1 MHDRSI
7 DRPTVTTTTTAA
19 AMMEYVCV
27 FVFFFQDTATRIG
40 KTNDREKEIV
50 TAEANDSR
58 VCHKEGQE
66 RPAIRLVVFGEGG
79 RDICGQGTKGT
90 GMRQCH
96 QSNHVVDGIRLQAPN
111 QILHAA

>member
-40 KTNDREKEIV
+40 KTNDRKEQIV
-50 TAEANDSR
+50 TAEANDSC
-58 VCHKEGQE
+58 VCHIEG
-66 RPAIRLVVFGEGG
+66 
-79 RDICGQGTKGT
+79 
-90 GMRQCH
+90 
-96 QSNHVVDGIRLQAPN
+96 
-111 QILHAA
+111 